1 MEKTRRG
8 TKNAKPFVFV
18 TNFYTRV
25 LTHFKCATNPKS
37 VINQAHARPTQNH
50 FYGLHL
56 SNLMEHGRLRGAV
69 FPSSNILALCNNAPI
84 VRGEGGVRTGWR
96 SALHSDTKLN
106 TKSGL
111 HLLGPCVGEKARCRV
126 GLRLSLHPAHL
137 PSQKTNVLFMKAN
150 ELAPA
155 FPFPYSFFDPSS
167 LSWLLSKTLN

>member
-1 MEKTRRG
+1 
-8 TKNAKPFVFV
+8 
-18 TNFYTRV
+18 
-25 LTHFKCATNPKS
+25 
-37 VINQAHARPTQNH
+37 
-50 FYGLHL
+50 
-56 SNLMEHGRLRGAV
+56 MEHGRLRGAV

-167 LSWLLSKTLN
+167 LSWLLSKTLNWGTWQWRRETGPWQRGNIKGWTLRNIGKSKFRCFLF